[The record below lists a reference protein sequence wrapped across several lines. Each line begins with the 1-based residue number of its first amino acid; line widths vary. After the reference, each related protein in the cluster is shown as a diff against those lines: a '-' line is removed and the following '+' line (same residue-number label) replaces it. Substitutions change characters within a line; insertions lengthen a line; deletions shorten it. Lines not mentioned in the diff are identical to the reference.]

1 MTMEK
6 KFQNLL
12 IKILGL
18 AGFGWLYTRAIKVKR
33 RKW

>member
-6 KFQNLL
+6 KFRNLL

-18 AGFGWLYTRAIKVKR
+18 AGFGCTPEQ
-33 RKW
+33 